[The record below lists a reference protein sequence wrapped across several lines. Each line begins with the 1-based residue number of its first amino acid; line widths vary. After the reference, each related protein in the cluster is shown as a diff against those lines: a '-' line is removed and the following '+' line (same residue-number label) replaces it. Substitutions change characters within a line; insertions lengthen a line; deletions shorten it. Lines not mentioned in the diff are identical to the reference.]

1 MTVDSLKRVSVP
13 VPPMQVQMEVVQ
25 LLYKFTELS
34 ESLKAELVARQKQ
47 YEYYRSR
54 LLTFDVRRGGQ
65 LNSSGRHSAKSRILV
80 LVIAIRTRRWKMA
93 NIRFLFVLRSHCEKI
108 IMSMMKQQS

>member
-1 MTVDSLKRVSVP
+1 MKGGANVSMTVDSLKRVSVP

-54 LLTFDVRRGGQ
+54 LLTFDVRRGGD
-65 LNSSGRHSAKSRILV
+65 N
-80 LVIAIRTRRWKMA
+80 
-93 NIRFLFVLRSHCEKI
+93 
-108 IMSMMKQQS
+108 